1 MTALTEQETGWIN
14 DVAGR
19 LRLIQTDTAQLDA
32 AKRSELLQEQVDRS
46 FKDVAPASRSRLLE
60 ALLARF
66 PVAGNVAH
74 PVSSAL
80 SPAAPVPAVVPLSP
94 AALLDK
100 LLAALPA
107 LPEDE
112 RGELAKKIAAAG
124 LVSTPTTGGVPLV
137 LSEETQRALG
147 LAPGQSASPD
157 RLAQLLVVL
166 LDALSR
172 LDQTSM
178 KTAEV
183 LSPRS
188 SLLKRNE
195 SVRRA
200 AGRFLAGETD
210 SVETPLREVSGLLG
224 ALLAAALGG
233 GRIFGQQYLER
244 FSPSAIEDVV
254 TAEGGG
260 GMFGPN
266 KKERCWDRYV
276 DLARDFATPDL
287 VDRRIKECLAL
298 VAQRTLEKS
307 NLGR

>member
-14 DVAGR
+14 EVTGR
-19 LRLIQTDTAQLDA
+19 LRLIQTDTAQLDV
-32 AKRSELLQEQVDRS
+32 AKRSEFLQEEVERS
-46 FKDVAPASRSRLLE
+46 FKNVAPANRQRLLE

-66 PVAGNVAH
+66 PVAGKTTG
-74 PVSSAL
+74 
-80 SPAAPVPAVVPLSP
+80 PVPPAVASAPASAPPSLSP

-100 LLAALPA
+100 FLAAVPTLPENERSQLTKRLLASGLTPT
-107 LPEDE
+107 P
-112 RGELAKKIAAAG
+112 AAAG
-124 LVSTPTTGGVPLV
+124 PLN

-147 LAPGQSASPD
+147 LAPGQAASPE
-157 RLAQLLVVL
+157 RLAQLAVQL

-172 LDQTSM
+172 LDQTGL

-200 AGRFLAGETD
+200 AGRFLTGETD
-210 SVETPLREVSGLLG
+210 TVETPLREVAGLLG
-224 ALLAAALGG
+224 ALLAGALGG
-233 GRIFGQQYLER
+233 GRVFGQQYLER
-244 FSPSAIEDVV
+244 FSPTAIEDVV

-260 GMFGPN
+260 GMFGPS

-287 VDRRIKECLAL
+287 VDRRVKECLAA
-298 VAQRTLEKS
+298 VAQRTLEKG